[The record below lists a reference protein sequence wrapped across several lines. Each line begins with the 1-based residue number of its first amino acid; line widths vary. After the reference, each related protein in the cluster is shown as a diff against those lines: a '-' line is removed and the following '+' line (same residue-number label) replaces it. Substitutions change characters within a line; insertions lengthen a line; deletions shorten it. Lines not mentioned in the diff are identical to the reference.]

1 MVTDEELNVEIAE
14 FCGWRNIRE
23 QDYQPFGT
31 DPYIDGPSQ
40 VWVGI
45 HPESDV
51 DSKEYE
57 VIPDYCKD
65 LNAMAEAKNLLT
77 GEKRI
82 GFIDYLYEVVKQDKN
97 INAGPYSVMIEAFYA
112 TAKQQAIAF
121 VKTIGKWD

>member
-1 MVTDEELNVEIAE
+1 MTNEELNVEIAE
-14 FCGWRNIRE
+14 YYGWRNIRE

-31 DPYIDGPSQ
+31 NEYIDGPSQ

-57 VIPDYCKD
+57 VIPDYRKD
-65 LNAMAEAKNLLT
+65 LNAMAEAKSLLT
-77 GEKRI
+77 GDKRRE
-82 GFIDYLYEVVKQDKN
+82 FIEYLYEIVKQDKN

>member
-1 MVTDEELNVEIAE
+1 MVTNEEINIEIAE
-14 FCGWRNIRE
+14 FCGWRKIRE

-31 DPYIDGPSQ
+31 NEYIDGPSQ

-57 VIPDYCKD
+57 VIPDYCNN

-77 GEKRI
+77 GDKRRE
-82 GFIDYLYEVVKQDKN
+82 FIDYLYEVVKQDKN

>member
-1 MVTDEELNVEIAE
+1 MVTNEELNVEIAE

-51 DSKEYE
+51 DSKEFE

-77 GEKRI
+77 GDKRRE
-82 GFIDYLYEVVKQDKN
+82 FIDYLYEVVKQDKN